1 MINNDR
7 IVPVVRTDLITLY
20 SVILKAANVSVTKL
34 NATDTAGNFTQA
46 TNSATVLCSEPV
58 KSFNFASTATAG
70 TAYFVPAVDFKGFKT
85 SGTAATTAGADV
97 VADGSTLYSATLAT
111 GTVTFAKI
119 GL

>member
-7 IVPVVRTDLITLY
+7 IIPITKVDYLTLISQVLDIA
-20 SVILKAANVSVTKL
+20 SVSVTKL
-34 NATDTAGNFTQA
+34 AAAGIGEFEQD

-58 KSFNFASTATAG
+58 KSFDFAATATAG
-70 TAYFVPAVDFKGFKT
+70 TAYFVPAVDYKGFT
-85 SGTAATTAGADV
+85 TAGSAATTAGATV